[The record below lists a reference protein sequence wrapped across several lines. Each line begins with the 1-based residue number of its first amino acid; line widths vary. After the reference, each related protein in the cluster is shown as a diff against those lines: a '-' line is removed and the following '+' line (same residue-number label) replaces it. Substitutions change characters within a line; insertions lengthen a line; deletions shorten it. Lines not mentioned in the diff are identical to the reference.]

1 MLAYDS
7 FRTNERVLFMTVQI
21 TDKREM
27 IGVVVD
33 SEMKE
38 RLNAASKKSGMKLSP
53 YCEAVLKDHIDARRN
68 VVVSTTVTG

>member
-1 MLAYDS
+1 M
-7 FRTNERVLFMTVQI
+7 VVKI

-33 SEMKE
+33 ADMKE
-38 RLNAASKKSGMKLSP
+38 RLTTASKKAGMKLSP
-53 YCEAVLKDHIDARRN
+53 YCEAILKDHIEARRN